1 MTTLDPELAAILR
14 NLDSRVGNVEGQMD
28 GMNGRLSNVEEQ
40 LGGMNGRL
48 SNVDAQMDGMNS
60 RLGNVEEQLGGMN
73 GRLGNV
79 EEQLGG
85 MSGRLSRV
93 EGMVEEQ
100 SKGQQDLRGG
110 QRQIML
116 AQWSMGITITA
127 GLFGTLMTLIFRL
140 SGS

>member
-1 MTTLDPELAAILR
+1 MPTLDPELAAILR
-14 NLDSRVGNVEGQMD
+14 NLDSRVGNVEGQLG

-48 SNVDAQMDGMNS
+48 
-60 RLGNVEEQLGGMN
+60 GNVEGQLGGMN

-85 MSGRLSRV
+85 MNGRLSRV

-100 SKGQQDLRGG
+100 SKGLQDLRGG
-110 QRQIML
+110 QRQIVI
-116 AQWSMGITITA
+116 AQWATGITIA
-127 GLFGTLMTLIFRL
+127 VGLFGTLMTLVFRL
-140 SGS
+140 SGG